1 MSSKPPKNVT
11 QTSST
16 EPPKYLQ
23 PFLQDAAGQARQ
35 IYNSSG
41 PDFYQG
47 NMTVGFSP
55 ESQEALGMQANRARM
70 GSDVTRA
77 SQGSLTDTLRGNYLY
92 GNPGFNAAVKA
103 TTDYTLPQ
111 VQSKFA
117 QAGRSNSGLAQEA
130 IARTIS
136 NAYAGQYGQER
147 ENMMKA
153 NAFAPMAAQQDYQDI
168 DALRGVGQSVE
179 GKAQDLLSEDV
190 ARWDYYQNQPE
201 RKLGTYI
208 NFLNNSYPG
217 QSSSASQPIY
227 RNQAA
232 GIAGGALSGAKMGTG
247 SSGPGWGTLIGAIA
261 GGLLGAQ

>member
-11 QTSST
+11 QTSTT
-16 EPPKYLQ
+16 EPPNYLQ
-23 PFLQDAAGQARQ
+23 PFLKDAAGQARQ
-35 IYNSSG
+35 IYNSEG

-55 ESQEALGMQANRARM
+55 ESQEAMGMQANRARM

-77 SQGSLTDTLRGNYLY
+77 SQSDLTNTLRGNYLY

-103 TTDYTLPQ
+103 ATDYTLPQ

-117 QAGRSNSGLAQEA
+117 GSGRSRGGLAQEA
-130 IARTIS
+130 VGRTIS
-136 NAYAGQYGQER
+136 NAFASQYGQER

-168 DALRGVGQSVE
+168 NALRGVGQEVE

-208 NFLNNSYPG
+208 NFLNNAYPG

-227 RNQAA
+227 RNRTA
-232 GIAGGALSGAKMGTG
+232 GAAGGAISGAKAG
-247 SSGPGWGTLIGAIA
+247 STLGGWGTLIGALA
-261 GGLLGAQ
+261 GGLLGGQ

>member
-1 MSSKPPKNVT
+1 MSSKPPKTVT

-16 EPPKYLQ
+16 EPAAYVQ
-23 PFLQDAAGQARQ
+23 PFLKEAAGEARQ
-35 IYNSSG
+35 IYNSDG
-41 PDFYQG
+41 PDFYNG

-55 ESQEALGMQANRARM
+55 DSQDALGRQANRARM

-77 SQGSLTDTLRGNYLY
+77 SQSNLTDTMRGNYLY
-92 GNPGFNAAVKA
+92 GNPGFNAAVQA

-117 QAGRSNSGLAQEA
+117 QSGRSNSGLAQEA
-130 IARTIS
+130 VARTIS
-136 NAYAGQYGQER
+136 NAHAGQYGQER
-147 ENMMKA
+147 NNMMQA
-153 NAFAPMAAQQDYQDI
+153 NAYAPNAANQDYQDI
-168 DALRGVGQSVE
+168 NALRGVGRDVE

-208 NFLNNSYPG
+208 NFLNNAYPG
-217 QSSSASQPIY
+217 QSSSASQPLY

-232 GIAGGALSGAKMGTG
+232 GALGGALGGAKLGG
-247 SSGPGWGTLIGAIA
+247 SYGGGWGALIGGIG
-261 GGLLGAQ
+261 GGLLGGQ